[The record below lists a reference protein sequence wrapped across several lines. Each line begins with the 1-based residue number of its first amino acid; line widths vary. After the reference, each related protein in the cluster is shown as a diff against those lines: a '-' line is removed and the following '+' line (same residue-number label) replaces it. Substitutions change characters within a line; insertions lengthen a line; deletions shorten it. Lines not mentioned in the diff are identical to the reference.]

1 MQLKI
6 KKLTDTAVIPSKAHN
21 DDACYDLSADEDIYL
36 FPQHQHAVSTGL
48 KFDIPDGYLVSIRP
62 RSGISLK
69 TPIRVANTP
78 GTVDSNYKGEIKVIL
93 HNTAQLIDDATNN
106 VYYDLTGHAY
116 RMSRGEMRQR
126 KIQTLPWGT
135 IKISKGDRIAQ
146 FLVEQMIDTELV
158 ETDDVGE
165 SDRGETGF
173 GDSGV

>member
-6 KKLTDTAVIPSKAHN
+6 KRLTDTAVVPAKAHPS
-21 DDACYDLSADEDIYL
+21 DACYDLSADEDIYL

-48 KFDIPDGYLVSIRP
+48 KFDIPEGYLVSIRP

-93 HNTAQLIDDATNN
+93 HNAAQLIDDATNN
-106 VYYDLTGHAY
+106 VYYDLKGTAY
-116 RMSRGEMRQR
+116 RMSREEMRQR

-135 IKISKGDRIAQ
+135 IKVSKGDRIAQ
-146 FLVEQMIDTELV
+146 FLVEQMIETEIM
-158 ETDDVGE
+158 ETEDVGE

-173 GDSGV
+173 GASGV

>member
-6 KKLTDTAVIPSKAHN
+6 KKLTDTAIIPVKAHD
-21 DDACYDLSADEDIYL
+21 DDACYDLSADEDLYL
-36 FPQHQHAVSTGL
+36 FPQHTYAVSTGL
-48 KFDIPDGYLVSIRP
+48 KFDIQNGYLVSIRP

-93 HNTAQLIDDATNN
+93 HNTAQLIDDPKNN
-106 VYYDLTGHAY
+106 VYYDLTGRNY
-116 RMSRGEMRQR
+116 RMSAEEMRQR

-146 FLVEQMIDTELV
+146 FLIESMVDTEIV
-158 ETDDVGE
+158 EVEDVGE